1 MAFFN
6 FRLFKI
12 LVNKKEHSRHF
23 AYSKIHTYIFLF
35 PILGPKLRVFLITG
49 YITQS
54 SLPINYTRDLCPYF
68 LCYLSDRN
76 NYVFRTNSWAAK
88 PAKPAKLA
96 RKSRKLKV
104 ELSNCFNHNKKDQIY
119 WISNNY
125 SRSSNDEFV
134 FVSTY
139 DFILDEQDKMSTLL
153 VSKKIIMT
161 RVCYL

>member
-76 NYVFRTNSWAAK
+76 NYVFRTKSWAAK

-104 ELSNCFNHNKKDQIY
+104 ELSNCFNHNKKDQIH
-119 WISNNY
+119 WITFQTVK
-125 SRSSNDEFV
+125 RQLGHFLTFV
-134 FVSTY
+134 FSRLRQTRKRVQ
-139 DFILDEQDKMSTLL
+139 DFWLT
-153 VSKKIIMT
+153 
-161 RVCYL
+161 

>member
-68 LCYLSDRN
+68 LRYLSDRN
-76 NYVFRTNSWAAK
+76 NYVFRTNSWA
-88 PAKPAKLA
+88 AKPAKLA

-119 WISNNY
+119 WITFQTVK
-125 SRSSNDEFV
+125 RQLGHFLTFV
-134 FVSTY
+134 FSRLRQTRKRVQ
-139 DFILDEQDKMSTLL
+139 DFWLT
-153 VSKKIIMT
+153 
-161 RVCYL
+161 

>member
-88 PAKPAKLA
+88 PAKLA

-104 ELSNCFNHNKKDQIY
+104 ELSNCFNDNKKDQKY
-119 WISNNY
+119 WISKTIVEL
-125 SRSSNDEFV
+125 RMNDEFTSISDCKKAPWPSFNFV
-134 FVSTY
+134 FSRFWQT
-139 DFILDEQDKMSTLL
+139 
-153 VSKKIIMT
+153 
-161 RVCYL
+161 

>member
-88 PAKPAKLA
+88 PAKLA

-119 WISNNY
+119 WITFQTVK
-125 SRSSNDEFV
+125 RQLGHFLTFV
-134 FVSTY
+134 FSRLRQTRKRVQ
-139 DFILDEQDKMSTLL
+139 DFWLT
-153 VSKKIIMT
+153 
-161 RVCYL
+161 